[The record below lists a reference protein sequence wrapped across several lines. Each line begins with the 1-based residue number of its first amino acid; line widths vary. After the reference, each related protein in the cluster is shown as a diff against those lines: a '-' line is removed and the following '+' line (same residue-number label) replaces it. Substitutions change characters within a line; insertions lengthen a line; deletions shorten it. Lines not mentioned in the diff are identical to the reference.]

1 MSDKPFKVARYVL
14 YDDTIIA
21 VRISTNDNDINNNY
35 NVYIT
40 RSSQSLQ
47 VDGWRWSC
55 KGVSAVTGRRAV
67 LYKMLPVSC

>member
-1 MSDKPFKVARYVL
+1 VII
-14 YDDTIIA
+14 DDVIIA

-35 NVYIT
+35 NIYIT

-67 LYKMLPVSC
+67 LYKMMTKECRTE